1 VVEEW
6 PQCDGVVVFG
16 TAGSALTMTE
26 EVVDEAVA
34 GPPPGGCEEG
44 DVGELQCLAGEVAAH
59 ESPVGSV
66 GRGVDVVATG
76 GEEVAR
82 VDRRRAVDE
91 GVATLDEESVHEA
104 AVSNE
109 DEHASEVEQDGVVVV
124 RVQVAE

>member
-1 VVEEW
+1 
-6 PQCDGVVVFG
+6 
-16 TAGSALTMTE
+16 
-26 EVVDEAVA
+26 
-34 GPPPGGCEEG
+34 
-44 DVGELQCLAGEVAAH
+44 
-59 ESPVGSV
+59 
-66 GRGVDVVATG
+66 VATG